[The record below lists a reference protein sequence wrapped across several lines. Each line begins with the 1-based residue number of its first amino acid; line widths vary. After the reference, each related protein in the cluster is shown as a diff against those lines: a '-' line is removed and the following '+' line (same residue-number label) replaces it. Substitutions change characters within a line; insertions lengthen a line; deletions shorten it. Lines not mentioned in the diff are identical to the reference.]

1 MKIEQVKKDIQIL
14 IDKYDFEKASGKI
27 RGYTEQDTKNAFI
40 SPLFEALGWNMQDRH
55 EVSSE
60 EQISGDR
67 ADYGFYLNER
77 PKFYVEAKKLSA
89 DIEREDF
96 AHQAIRY
103 SWNKGVTWA
112 VLTDFENI
120 KVFCTQ
126 EIDKRLIDKLL
137 FDIPYNELVVR
148 FDQLRLLSK
157 ESIEKNEIDL
167 YAEKIGKKLQRKT
180 ISSLLYEDLNICR
193 EILTKSLVVCNQ
205 AVPKSLIDEGVQKL
219 LDRLIFLRV
228 AEDRGIEPDILRTL
242 LRESDNRKKDETLFS
257 SMVNKF
263 RELDIIYNSN
273 LFSKHPLEQWEEYGG
288 ATAEVIDILRGK
300 KSYYEYDFKVM
311 PADILGSVYENY
323 LGYKLSTIKSKSKNL
338 FGKKEESVIV
348 SKDAKKRKDQGIYYT
363 PSYVVDYI
371 VRNTLK
377 PVLNKCTSISDL
389 KKIKVLDPA
398 CGSGSFL
405 IKALEVINEKYK
417 QFGNVG
423 NQYTKFQILLENIYG
438 VDLDSQ
444 AVEIA
449 RLNLL
454 INSLDSREKMPGLDK
469 NIKNGNS
476 LTINWQDQFSDV
488 FNQGGFDVI
497 IGNPP
502 YIKEF
507 VNKEAFN
514 DLHNSPYYQG
524 KMDLWT
530 LFSCISIDLL
540 KKDGVMGFIAP
551 NNWVTNAGASI
562 FRDKI
567 LKDGELKTF
576 IDFSDYKVFEQAGI
590 QTMIFIY
597 EKMTP
602 REKYQIDYLRINDKN
617 TAEDELI
624 SKLMADKVKIEV
636 EPSKLIGKNITFS
649 NSESGS
655 IFDKVEKK
663 KNFELTDK
671 EVAQG
676 IVADPDKSFM
686 FSENQ

>member
-1 MKIEQVKKDIQIL
+1 
-14 IDKYDFEKASGKI
+14 
-27 RGYTEQDTKNAFI
+27 
-40 SPLFEALGWNMQDRH
+40 
-55 EVSSE
+55 
-60 EQISGDR
+60 
-67 ADYGFYLNER
+67 
-77 PKFYVEAKKLSA
+77 
-89 DIEREDF
+89 
-96 AHQAIRY
+96 
-103 SWNKGVTWA
+103 
-112 VLTDFENI
+112 
-120 KVFCTQ
+120 
-126 EIDKRLIDKLL
+126 
-137 FDIPYNELVVR
+137 
-148 FDQLRLLSK
+148 
-157 ESIEKNEIDL
+157 
-167 YAEKIGKKLQRKT
+167 
-180 ISSLLYEDLNICR
+180 
-193 EILTKSLVVCNQ
+193 
-205 AVPKSLIDEGVQKL
+205 
-219 LDRLIFLRV
+219 
-228 AEDRGIEPDILRTL
+228 
-242 LRESDNRKKDETLFS
+242 
-257 SMVNKF
+257 MVNKF

-686 FSENQ
+686 FSEDENFSDSEQKRLRKYFTSVGKYCSGEQRGLIAYLNKSEDYNIEELLNIKKHLLEYRKELDNRREVKNGRINWFNLHWPRDEKFFTKGPKIIGAIRTKEPGFFYTEDEYYGSRALNFIKTDRVVLKYLTSILNSRISFFWLKNKGKQLGNLLQVDKGPLMNIPICVGNKNQQKIVIDLVDKMLFLNKNLKEVAENSNEWEKIKSEIEITDNRIDQEVYKIYDLSEDEIKIVEENTK